1 MLFLY
6 MYEQIIKILFWG
18 LVVHINIQQ
27 MKKSFKIQ
35 VDLNKLDV
43 NRFDSF
49 IKELEKAQLGQ
60 FRNGEIIY
68 DDKDENNVFAL
79 MDKHLL
85 HNKK

>member
-1 MLFLY
+1 
-6 MYEQIIKILFWG
+6 
-18 LVVHINIQQ
+18 

-49 IKELEKAQLGQ
+49 VKELERVQLGQ
-60 FRNGEIIY
+60 FINGEIIY
-68 DDKDENNVFAL
+68 DEKDESEVLTL
-79 MDKHLL
+79 MDKYLL

>member
-1 MLFLY
+1 
-6 MYEQIIKILFWG
+6 
-18 LVVHINIQQ
+18 

-49 IKELEKAQLGQ
+49 VKELERVQLGQ
-60 FRNGEIIY
+60 FINGEIIY
-68 DDKDENNVFAL
+68 DEKDESEVFTL
-79 MDKHLL
+79 MDKYLL

>member
-1 MLFLY
+1 MLS
-6 MYEQIIKILFWG
+6 WG

-49 IKELEKAQLGQ
+49 VKELERVQLGQ
-60 FRNGEIIY
+60 FINGEIIY
-68 DDKDENNVFAL
+68 DEKDESEVLTL
-79 MDKHLL
+79 MDKYLL